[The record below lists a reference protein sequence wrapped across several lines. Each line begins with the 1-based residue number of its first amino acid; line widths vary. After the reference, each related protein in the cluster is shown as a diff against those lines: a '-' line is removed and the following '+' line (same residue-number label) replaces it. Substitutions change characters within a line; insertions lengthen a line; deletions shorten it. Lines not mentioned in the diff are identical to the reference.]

1 MKREKKNKNIERIWK
16 KGFKL
21 YSIMI
26 CGLLIITMS
35 ISNVYAADDPIA
47 VINNLSDFMYKF
59 VKGVG
64 ALISGYGIVQIGL
77 SFTSHD
83 ASQRANGF
91 LYFAGG
97 VLIMCAKTILTMIG
111 G

>member
-1 MKREKKNKNIERIWK
+1 MKKETKNKKSERLLK
-16 KGFKL
+16 KSYKIYSMLL
-21 YSIMI
+21 Y
-26 CGLLIITMS
+26 GLGIISLLTT
-35 ISNVYAADDPIA
+35 NVYAADDPIA
-47 VINNLSDFMYKF
+47 VISNLSNFMYQF
-59 VKGVG
+59 VKIVG
-64 ALISGYGIVQIGL
+64 SLVAGYGIVQIGL

-97 VLIMCAKTILTMIG
+97 VIIMCAKTILTMIG

>member
-1 MKREKKNKNIERIWK
+1 MRKKIDNKKSSKFLKKRSKIYIIM
-16 KGFKL
+16 L
-21 YSIMI
+21 Y
-26 CGLLIITMS
+26 GLGIFTLLTTD
-35 ISNVYAADDPIA
+35 VYAADDPIA